1 MNKLAKIDETK
12 KFEIITKEHSE
23 LDNLIK
29 NEKGSRI
36 GEADPTRVLTFLTV
50 LVGKCFLLAGLK
62 KLNKEDLL
70 ITTTSLQ
77 EDINEKY
84 PSLTNFEIEKAFRN
98 GISHEYKDRGNY
110 NFALSFGTFMFFL
123 GCYNEDKKKLK
134 NSHVAK
140 NRETQKEKK
149 IQLDLRKI
157 AQEKHDKF
165 FSEKFDNFLNECEN
179 ILIEGM
185 ILNFS
190 VLDDSE
196 IIGLTPFL
204 QKECKKLNC
213 MINDEQK
220 KTIEK
225 WVSEFTDLNVNY
237 RYRVEFEVLVLNLFR
252 KAMNIPE
259 DKYFVLF
266 TKPNKE

>member
-1 MNKLAKIDETK
+1 MSNLVKIEETK

-23 LDNLIK
+23 LENLIK
-29 NEKGSRI
+29 NEKGNRI
-36 GEADPTRVLTFLTV
+36 GESDPKRVLSFLTA
-50 LVGKCFLLAGLK
+50 LVSKCFLLAGLK
-62 KLNKEDLL
+62 KLNVEDLM

-98 GISHEYKDRGNY
+98 GVGYQYKDRGNY

-123 GCYNEDKKKLK
+123 KCYEEDKKKLK
-134 NSHVAK
+134 NSHVARS
-140 NRETQKEKK
+140 RETQKEKK
-149 IQLDLRKI
+149 IQKDIRKI
-157 AQEKHDKF
+157 AQEKHDEIF
-165 FSEKFDNFLNECEN
+165 QEKFDKFLNDCEN

-185 ILNFS
+185 NLNFS

-213 MINDEQK
+213 TINDQQK
-220 KTIEK
+220 KTIND
-225 WVSEFTDLNVNY
+225 WVSELSDVNVNY

-252 KAMNIPE
+252 VAMNIPNE
-259 DKYFVLF
+259 KYFVVF
-266 TKPNKE
+266 TKPNNE